1 MSAPRILLLAA
12 CLAASALPSVAAPGG
27 AAASGPQ
34 DPAFLTGGSW
44 FISLS
49 PGARDGLRF
58 FPIAAA
64 DADRL
69 FLRRFATPSFYL
81 DSLAGNDLKVLLW
94 PEAKRRTLS
103 FAPDGMSF
111 LREASPIRVEY
122 ARTARAGKAEAGRS
136 PAAYE
141 GEWETGKPAMPVS
154 IRACER
160 SAWALVMYFPGDPL
174 SAIPMGYYPLR
185 PIGDGTYRSSAA
197 FPDSQLELEYDMVS
211 DSLLVRPLFK
221 ERPLAAELY
230 DPVRAWRG
238 R

>member
-1 MSAPRILLLAA
+1 MSAPRVLLLAA
-12 CLAASALPSVAAPGG
+12 CLAASALPSIAAP
-27 AAASGPQ
+27 ASPASGSM
-34 DPAFLTGGSW
+34 DAAFLTGGSW

-49 PGARDGLRF
+49 PGARDSLRF

-69 FLRRFATPSFYL
+69 FLRRFATPSYYL
-81 DSLAGNDLKVLLW
+81 DSLTGNDLKVLLW

-111 LREASPIRVEY
+111 LREASPLRVEY

-136 PAAYE
+136 PTAYE
-141 GEWETGKPAMPVS
+141 GEWETGKPAMPIS

-160 SAWALVMYFPGDPL
+160 GAWEIVMYFPGDPL

-185 PIGDGTYRSSAA
+185 PIGDGTYRSSSA
-197 FPDSQLELEYDMVS
+197 FPDSPLELEYDRAS
-211 DSLLVRPLFK
+211 DSLLLRPLFK
-221 ERPLAAELY
+221 EKPLAAELY